1 MVWRQWREIVKRTRK
16 RNIRRM
22 AKNFMGSKAWQA
34 THKLVIVTYRFLRSF
49 PPEESFSLKSEIQ
62 RAAVAVTMNMSKACS
77 FDDVDE
83 RLKYLLAAQTAMVE
97 LQNAL
102 LIARDVTYLKP
113 AYYDEIA
120 RQVVAAHTQ
129 IVSQIKAAQGIV

>member
-1 MVWRQWREIVKRTRK
+1 
-16 RNIRRM
+16 M
-22 AKNFMGSKAWQA
+22 AKNFTGSKAWQA
-34 THKLVIVTYRFLRSF
+34 THKLVIVTYRFL
-49 PPEESFSLKSEIQ
+49 
-62 RAAVAVTMNMSKACS
+62 CS